1 MDRTKYEDIQPYRG
15 ERFEKAKVN
24 LMDKKE
30 FIGAF
35 AYMLTGNFASIEP
48 MVGAI
53 EKALVDVHSYDDFQH
68 KVTAGFFIPA
78 ILENSTTGFSVSG
91 GDNLDKN
98 KGYLFISNHRD
109 IILDC
114 TLLDYALKQK
124 NLPLCE
130 MAVGDNLM
138 VNQLVEDLFR
148 MNGGII
154 IKRNLPMREKYLESI
169 RISEYFVETVSEEN
183 KSIWVAQKSGRIKD
197 GRDLTQSAIIKM
209 LYLSKKKEGCSFSE
223 LIKKCNIVPVA
234 ISYQY
239 DPNDIN
245 KGREEVTKE
254 HNDGKYEKKKYED
267 LISMVKGLRCQK
279 GQVHVSIGNPLEGE
293 YNTPEEVAA
302 AIDREIHLNYRLF
315 DTNYL
320 AYDVLEG
327 GDRFKDHYATLDRNE
342 FLSKFAHLSEDV
354 RSFVLNTYANPVR
367 MMLEAKQGQ

>member
-1 MDRTKYEDIQPYRG
+1 MDRKKYEDIEPYRG
-15 ERFEKAKVN
+15 ERFEKAKAN
-24 LMDKKE
+24 LMARKE

-35 AYMLTGNFASIEP
+35 AYMLSGDFSSVEP
-48 MVGAI
+48 MVNAV
-53 EKALVDVHSYDDFQH
+53 ERALLDVHSYDDFQH
-68 KVTAGFFIPA
+68 KVTAGYFIPA
-78 ILENSTTGFSVSG
+78 IIDKSTTGFSVSG
-91 GDNLDKN
+91 GEKLQND

-114 TLLDYALKQK
+114 TLLDYALKSM

-138 VNQLVEDLFR
+138 VNQMVEDLFR

-183 KSIWVAQKSGRIKD
+183 KSIWVAQKSGRSKD
-197 GRDLTQSAIIKM
+197 GKDLTQSAIIKM
-209 LYLSKKKEGCSFSE
+209 LYLSKKREGYSFSE
-223 LIKKCNIVPVA
+223 LMKKCNIVPVA

-279 GQVHVSIGNPLEGE
+279 GNVHVSIGDPLDGE
-293 YNTPEEVAA
+293 YSSPEEVAE
-302 AIDREIHLNYRLF
+302 AIDRQIHLNYHLF

-320 AYDVLEG
+320 SYDVLEG
-327 GDRFKDHYATLDRNE
+327 GERFKDFYSSLDKDE
-342 FLSKFAHLSEDV
+342 FLSRFSHLSEDV

-367 MMLEAKQGQ
+367 MMLQAKNGQ

>member
-1 MDRTKYEDIQPYRG
+1 MDRKKYEDIEPYRG
-15 ERFEKAKVN
+15 ERFEKAKAN
-24 LMDKKE
+24 LMARKE

-35 AYMLTGNFASIEP
+35 AYMLSGDFSSVEP
-48 MVGAI
+48 MVNAI
-53 EKALVDVHSYDDFQH
+53 ERALLDVHSYDDFQH
-68 KVTAGFFIPA
+68 KVTAGYFIPA
-78 ILENSTTGFSVSG
+78 IIDKTTTGFSVSG
-91 GDNLDKN
+91 GEKLQKD

-114 TLLDYALKQK
+114 TLLDYALKSM

-138 VNQLVEDLFR
+138 VNQMVEDLFR

-183 KSIWVAQKSGRIKD
+183 KSIWVAQKSGRSKD
-197 GRDLTQSAIIKM
+197 GKDLTQSAIIKM
-209 LYLSKKKEGCSFSE
+209 LYLSKKREGYSFSE
-223 LIKKCNIVPVA
+223 LMKKCNIVPVA

-279 GQVHVSIGNPLEGE
+279 GDVHVSIGDPLDGE
-293 YNTPEEVAA
+293 YNSPEEVAE
-302 AIDREIHLNYRLF
+302 AIDRQIHLNYHLF

-320 AYDVLEG
+320 SYDVLEG
-327 GDRFKDHYATLDRNE
+327 GERFKDFYSFLDKDE
-342 FLSKFAHLSEDV
+342 FLSRFSHLSEDV

-367 MMLEAKQGQ
+367 MMLQAKNGQ

>member
-183 KSIWVAQKSGRIKD
+183 KSIWVAQKSGRSKD

-327 GDRFKDHYATLDRNE
+327 GDRFKDHNATLDRNE

>member
-1 MDRTKYEDIQPYRG
+1 MDRTKYEDIEPYRG

-24 LMDKKE
+24 LMARKE

-35 AYMLTGNFASIEP
+35 AYMLSGDFSSVEP
-48 MVGAI
+48 MVNAI
-53 EKALVDVHSYDDFQH
+53 ESALVDVHSYDDFQH
-68 KVTAGFFIPA
+68 KVTAGYFIPA
-78 ILENSTTGFSVSG
+78 IIDKTTTGFSVSG
-91 GDNLDKN
+91 GENLDKD

-114 TLLDYALKQK
+114 TLLDYALKTK

-183 KSIWVAQKSGRIKD
+183 KSIWVAQKSGRSKD
-197 GRDLTQSAIIKM
+197 GKDLTQSAIIKM
-209 LYLSKKKEGCSFSE
+209 LYLSKKREGYSFSE
-223 LIKKCNIVPVA
+223 LMKKCNIVPVA

-279 GQVHVSIGNPLEGE
+279 GHVHVAIGDPLEGE
-293 YNTPEEVAA
+293 YNTPEEVAE
-302 AIDREIHLNYRLF
+302 AIDHQIHLNYHLF

-320 AYDVLEG
+320 SYDVLEG
-327 GDRFKDHYATLDRNE
+327 GDRFKEFYSFLDKEE
-342 FLSKFAHLSEDV
+342 FLSRFAHLSEDV

-367 MMLEAKQGQ
+367 MMLQAKNEQ

>member
-1 MDRTKYEDIQPYRG
+1 MDRKKYEDIEPYRG
-15 ERFEKAKVN
+15 ERFEKAKAN
-24 LMDKKE
+24 LMARKE

-35 AYMLTGNFASIEP
+35 AYMLSGDFSSVEP
-48 MVGAI
+48 MVNAI
-53 EKALVDVHSYDDFQH
+53 ERALLDVHSYDDFQH
-68 KVTAGFFIPA
+68 KVTAGYFIPA
-78 ILENSTTGFSVSG
+78 IIDKTTTGFSVSG
-91 GDNLDKN
+91 GEKLQKD

-114 TLLDYALKQK
+114 TLLDYALKSM

-138 VNQLVEDLFR
+138 VNQMVEDLFR

-183 KSIWVAQKSGRIKD
+183 KSIWVAQKSGRSKD
-197 GRDLTQSAIIKM
+197 GKDLTQSAIIKM
-209 LYLSKKKEGCSFSE
+209 LYLSKKREGYSFSE

-279 GQVHVSIGNPLEGE
+279 GDVHVSIGDPLDGE
-293 YNTPEEVAA
+293 YNSPEEVAE
-302 AIDREIHLNYRLF
+302 AIDRQIHLNYHLF

-320 AYDVLEG
+320 SYDVLEG
-327 GDRFKDHYATLDRNE
+327 GERFKDFYSSLDKDE
-342 FLSKFAHLSEDV
+342 FLSRFSHLSEDV

-367 MMLEAKQGQ
+367 MMLQAKNGQ

>member
-15 ERFEKAKVN
+15 ERFEKAKLN

-183 KSIWVAQKSGRIKD
+183 KSIWVAQKSGRSKD

>member
-1 MDRTKYEDIQPYRG
+1 MDRKKYEDIEPYRG
-15 ERFEKAKVN
+15 ERFEKAKAN
-24 LMDKKE
+24 LMARKE

-35 AYMLTGNFASIEP
+35 AYMLSGDFSSVEP
-48 MVGAI
+48 MVKAI
-53 EKALVDVHSYDDFQH
+53 ERALLDVHSYDDFQH
-68 KVTAGFFIPA
+68 KVTAGDFIPA
-78 ILENSTTGFSVSG
+78 IIDKTTTGFSVSG
-91 GDNLDKN
+91 GEKLQKD

-114 TLLDYALKQK
+114 TLLDYALKSM

-138 VNQLVEDLFR
+138 VNQMVEDLFR

-183 KSIWVAQKSGRIKD
+183 KSIWVAQKSGRSKD
-197 GRDLTQSAIIKM
+197 GKDLTQSAIIKM
-209 LYLSKKKEGCSFSE
+209 LYLSKKREGYSFSE
-223 LIKKCNIVPVA
+223 LMKKCNIVPVA

-279 GQVHVSIGNPLEGE
+279 GNVHVSIGDPLDGE
-293 YNTPEEVAA
+293 YNSPEEVAE
-302 AIDREIHLNYRLF
+302 AIDRQIHLNYHLF

-320 AYDVLEG
+320 SYDVLEG
-327 GDRFKDHYATLDRNE
+327 GERFKDFYSSLDKDE
-342 FLSKFAHLSEDV
+342 FLSRFSHLSEDV

-367 MMLEAKQGQ
+367 MMLQAKNGQ